1 MLLRVI
7 PTVAIHLE
15 LADGLNLGGN
25 PRGFSI
31 YKIFCF
37 SLPQAKLTEDLIQ

>member
-7 PTVAIHLE
+7 PTPAIHQE
-15 LADGLNLGGN
+15 LADGLNPGEN
-25 PRGFSI
+25 PPGSSI

-37 SLPQAKLTEDLIQ
+37 SLPQAELTEDLIQ

>member
-7 PTVAIHLE
+7 LTPAIHWE
-15 LADGLNLGGN
+15 LADGLNLGEN
-25 PRGFSI
+25 PRGLSI

-37 SLPQAKLTEDLIQ
+37 SFSQTKFTEDLIQ